1 MDVRERFGLNLQRL
15 RREKGLSQE
24 ELADLA
30 DIHQTYLSGVERGKR
45 NPTITVLQRDIE
57 VKRRRVVRESS
68 NVSAKPNHLP
78 HRRDRR
84 DALPARRAGPH
95 RRDL

>member
-1 MDVRERFGLNLQRL
+1 MDVRERVGLNPQGL

-45 NPTITVLQRDIE
+45 NPTI
-57 VKRRRVVRESS
+57 KRG
-68 NVSAKPNHLP
+68 
-78 HRRDRR
+78 
-84 DALPARRAGPH
+84 ARRKPTCGYAAP
-95 RRDL
+95 RRLETPCCAPEFPTPLRELQTDRSV